1 MSKRIWSHRMD
12 EHEKTDHVSHVY
24 EHHHLEGHEIDF
36 DNVEILD
43 RADSLKKLEYKE
55 MLYIRKLKPT
65 LNKQIE
71 SELFTLIIRNVQLE
85 NSVTRDV
92 QKHLNKQKSK
102 QPRKK

>member
-1 MSKRIWSHRMD
+1 
-12 EHEKTDHVSHVY
+12 
-24 EHHHLEGHEIDF
+24 
-36 DNVEILD
+36 
-43 RADSLKKLEYKE
+43 

-92 QKHLNKQKSK
+92 QKHLNKKK
-102 QPRKK
+102 QQPGTKIINFIV

>member
-1 MSKRIWSHRMD
+1 MRK
-12 EHEKTDHVSHVY
+12 HEKTDHASHVY

-92 QKHLNKQKSK
+92 QKHLKTSRQLRKNK
-102 QPRKK
+102 